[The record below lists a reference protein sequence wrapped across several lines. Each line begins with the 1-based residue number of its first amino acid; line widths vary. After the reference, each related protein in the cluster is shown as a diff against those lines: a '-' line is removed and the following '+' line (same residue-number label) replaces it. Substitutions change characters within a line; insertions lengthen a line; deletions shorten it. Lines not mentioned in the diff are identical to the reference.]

1 MLQVL
6 TPLPSTLDSSHLR
19 ALNVLHGLASAP
31 QSYPTHIATCDQTNQ
46 HSKMEEIGLCV
57 VNHREEGSG
66 TECLNGPRAS
76 AA

>member
-66 TECLNGPRAS
+66 TVCLNGPRAS